1 MRHIP
6 WELTV
11 AIGFLA
17 TTMRM
22 PTDIGRLVAAAR
34 RQQLLSPHPLPAWV
48 AAIALP
54 AVTVRTDRKESIA
67 ARVTASAHPKAF
79 AGRISGSRFRHL
91 SITILEK
98 RMIGQMTCAFGA
110 DDVARLRRSPK
121 KDDF

>member
-1 MRHIP
+1 MRHTP
-6 WELTV
+6 RVLTF

-22 PTDIGRLVAAAR
+22 LTDIGRLVAAAR
-34 RQQLLSPHPLPAWV
+34 RQQLLSPHSLPACI

-54 AVTVRTDRKESIA
+54 AVTVRTDREESIA
-67 ARVTASAHPKAF
+67 AWVTTSVQTKAPE
-79 AGRISGSRFRHL
+79 GQISCRRFRHL
-91 SITILEK
+91 SITIPEK
-98 RMIGQMTCAFGA
+98 RMIGQMTRAFGA